1 MGRQAD
7 EHFDHQQLLN
17 MEREQLREIG
27 IIILVILILFSA
39 AVVLF
44 FAEGG
49 EIRGINHDPNNSKT
63 SLDPQGIVF
72 EVVDEEIV
80 PIYDGTEIKTIELWQ
95 MPPKEILRRLIV
107 FPMGYIPPITGQL
120 ITFFVSALGLAF
132 IILYHRETSRKNQQD
147 SERPEKILTYIT
159 ENPGQSLQQIANGT
173 NIPRSSLRH
182 HLRTMQKKREIVQ
195 KKYCGNPRYFSK
207 KKSYTD
213 IEMRVLAVLSRES
226 ERPALME
233 LFTSPKSTKQDL
245 AKRLNVSESTAHWYL
260 SRLNAAELLVVEA
273 DGKQIRYRLTEE
285 AGKTCRK
292 FLEMDAT
299 AQAR

>member
-1 MGRQAD
+1 MD
-7 EHFDHQQLLN
+7 
-17 MEREQLREIG
+17 REQLREIG
-27 IIILVILILFSA
+27 IIILAILILFSA

-132 IILYHRETSRKNQQD
+132 IILYHRETRKKDQQD

-159 ENPGQSLQQIANGT
+159 ENPGQSIQQIANGT

-182 HLRTMQKKREIVQ
+182 HLRTTRMKSQILEFRYSK
-195 KKYCGNPRYFSK
+195 NPHYFSK

-213 IEMRVLAVLSRES
+213 IEKLVLAVLSRES
-226 ERPALME
+226 EKTAFVE
-233 LFTSPKSTKQDL
+233 LFNNPKSTKQDL
-245 AKRLNVSESTAHWYL
+245 AEHLNVSESAAHWHL
-260 SRLNAAELLVVEA
+260 KRLNAAELLVVET
-273 DGKQIRYRLTEE
+273 DRGQNRYRLSVDAE
-285 AGKTCRK
+285 KTYRK
-292 FLEMDAT
+292 FLQMEEVVRAE
-299 AQAR
+299 